1 MKRSAAAIAA
11 IFSRLGVGRAP
22 SLLVRVS
29 LRYAQR
35 ADNSDQKLAPTI
47 SGSNKLVLRNVKA
60 AAIKVRVQLKF
71 DAHCSPGRM
80 PPPITRGL
88 LVLHGCIARLLT
100 RSSIESEVLRPRRPS
115 CVVGTG
121 ELLLPLSSHFYFA
134 LG

>member
-71 DAHCSPGRM
+71 DSALLARADAAANHQG
-80 PPPITRGL
+80 ITRTAW
-88 LVLHGCIARLLT
+88 LHRAAFDALEHR
-100 RSSIESEVLRPRRPS
+100 
-115 CVVGTG
+115 VGSPT
-121 ELLLPLSSHFYFA
+121 A
-134 LG
+134 